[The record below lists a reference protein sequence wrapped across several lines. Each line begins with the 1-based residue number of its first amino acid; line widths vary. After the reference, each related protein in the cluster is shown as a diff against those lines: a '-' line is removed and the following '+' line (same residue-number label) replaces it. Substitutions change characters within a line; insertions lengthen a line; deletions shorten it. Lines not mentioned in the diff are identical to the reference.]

1 MHVLESILILAG
13 LAWMALY
20 VVCAL
25 RVPDPKDEFMLD
37 LVAKELGEEQAQ
49 PKQESTSNGKP
60 AAN

>member
-1 MHVLESILILAG
+1 VHVLESILILAG

-25 RVPDPKDEFMLD
+25 RVPEPKDDFMLD
-37 LVAKELGEEQAQ
+37 LVAKELGEEQTQ
-49 PKQESTSNGKP
+49 LKPENGSNGKP

>member
-1 MHVLESILILAG
+1 MHLLESILILAG

-25 RVPDPKDEFMLD
+25 RVPDPKEEFMLE

-49 PKQESTSNGKP
+49 PKQESGSNGKP